1 MTTIIAD
8 RDDRADD
15 PAPPTPLAEAPPA
28 PEPRSADPSATA
40 PATAGRRVDGRSI
53 AATVLSI
60 GGGVL
65 IAYVLFQLLVTPMIA
80 SRAQRELAGE
90 LGERIDTAAAL
101 ATGSA
106 STGLGSTIGNFG
118 DLDLEHPQ
126 IPDLVGQLPSD
137 AEAQLVELGFT
148 VTRAPEQSRELVP
161 GLVTRTDP
169 PTDARQDAGAEVTV
183 FVSTL
188 APGSPVASLSIDAIG
203 LSAIVVEGTTS
214 TELMQGPGHYRDSVL
229 PGEPGNA
236 VIFGRR
242 STYGAPF
249 GQLDQ
254 LEPGATI
261 NVTTLGA
268 EFTYTVRERRVVA
281 EGDTDV
287 LGPSE
292 QNLLTLV
299 TSSPRYQATER
310 LVVVAELDGD
320 PLGAAIDPEA
330 EAVGEAIVLTPDE
343 KGLASDATAWG
354 PFLLWFE
361 LLLIAIVVTVRLL
374 RGAGDEAAVT
384 LAGDQEVDRHQQS
397 QPHEGEARLPRQRC
411 QPAEQQPG
419 EGERRQDGTDE
430 LTDVGTTPRARPQ
443 RRLAG
448 RRGTSAGGGAAG
460 RSDAGESGRTS
471 SSALRSPPPCRS
483 GTWRRRS
490 SPPCSPPG

>member
-40 PATAGRRVDGRSI
+40 LATAGRRVDRRGI

-65 IAYVLFQLLVTPMIA
+65 IAYVLFQLLVTPMIS
-80 SRAQRELAGE
+80 SRAQRGLAGE

-148 VTRAPEQSRELVP
+148 VTAPEQSRELVP

-169 PTDARQDAGAEVTV
+169 PTGASGRRRRGHGLRLDSGPRLAGR
-183 FVSTL
+183 L
-188 APGSPVASLSIDAIG
+188 ALHRRHRAVGHRRR
-203 LSAIVVEGTTS
+203 GTTS

-287 LGPSE
+287 LGPS
-292 QNLLTLV
+292 
-299 TSSPRYQATER
+299 
-310 LVVVAELDGD
+310 
-320 PLGAAIDPEA
+320 
-330 EAVGEAIVLTPDE
+330 
-343 KGLASDATAWG
+343 
-354 PFLLWFE
+354 
-361 LLLIAIVVTVRLL
+361 
-374 RGAGDEAAVT
+374 
-384 LAGDQEVDRHQQS
+384 
-397 QPHEGEARLPRQRC
+397 
-411 QPAEQQPG
+411 
-419 EGERRQDGTDE
+419 
-430 LTDVGTTPRARPQ
+430 
-443 RRLAG
+443 
-448 RRGTSAGGGAAG
+448 
-460 RSDAGESGRTS
+460 GRT
-471 SSALRSPPPCRS
+471 C
-483 GTWRRRS
+483 
-490 SPPCSPPG
+490 